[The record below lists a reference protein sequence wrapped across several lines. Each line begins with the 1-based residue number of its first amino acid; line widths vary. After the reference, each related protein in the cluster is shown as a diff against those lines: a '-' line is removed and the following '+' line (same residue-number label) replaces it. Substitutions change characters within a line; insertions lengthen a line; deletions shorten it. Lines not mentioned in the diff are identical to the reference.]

1 MYLFLNVFLYKTIF
15 SSVGNQYFN
24 WINFNTFSAMFTI
37 QANQT
42 GYLEEYQPQT
52 KLPINLWIDDAST
65 AYLSPLIYIL
75 GLGEIALKWNG
86 EMIGVR
92 HIR

>member
-1 MYLFLNVFLYKTIF
+1 MVEHNNIQGTISKTRLLMKWHPGLPIRKTYHLFVLF
-15 SSVGNQYFN
+15 
-24 WINFNTFSAMFTI
+24 

-42 GYLEEYQPQT
+42 GYLEEFQPQT
-52 KLPINLWIDDAST
+52 KLPINLWIDDASS

>member
-1 MYLFLNVFLYKTIF
+1 MLVILKHSVNKNTLIGLKFWIFMNHVFISML
-15 SSVGNQYFN
+15 
-24 WINFNTFSAMFTI
+24 
-37 QANQT
+37 QANQS
-42 GYLEEYQPQT
+42 GFLEEYQPQT
-52 KLPINLWIDDAST
+52 KLPINLWIDDASRV
-65 AYLSPLIYIL
+65 YLSPLIYIL